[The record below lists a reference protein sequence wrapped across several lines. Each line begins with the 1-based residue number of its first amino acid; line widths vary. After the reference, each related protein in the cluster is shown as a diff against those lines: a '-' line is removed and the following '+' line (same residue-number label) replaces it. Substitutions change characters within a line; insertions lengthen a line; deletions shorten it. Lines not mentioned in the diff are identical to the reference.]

1 MDIAGRIQQLEELI
15 MEAKSM
21 PLSTSVLVNREEVL
35 ELVQEMRAALP
46 EEIKQARW
54 VVKDRE
60 QLLGKARKDAEG
72 IVQEALEEQ
81 SKLLSHEEVVRQSVK
96 EAERVLEEGREEAR
110 QIRHEAEDYMD
121 QKLAAFEATL
131 TRALEQI
138 AEIRQAQE
146 GQLSR
151 IQEQLETTL
160 QQVGRGRERL
170 RGSTLAEEHLAEEDR
185 EEGA

>member
-21 PLSTSVLVNREEVL
+21 PLSTSVLVNREEAL

-60 QLLGKARKDAEG
+60 QLLTKARKDAEG
-72 IVQEALEEQ
+72 IIQEALEEQ
-81 SKLLSHEEVVRQSVK
+81 HRMASQEEVAKASMR
-96 EAERVLEEGREEAR
+96 EAERLLDEARGEAR

-131 TRALEQI
+131 TRTVEQI
-138 AEIRQAQE
+138 AQIREVQE
-146 GQLSR
+146 QQTSR
-151 IQEQLETTL
+151 IAEQLTKTL
-160 QQVGRGRERL
+160 QQVERGRERL
-170 RGSTLAEEHLAEEDR
+170 RGTTIAEDELSGEEA
-185 EEGA
+185 G